1 MPQLKMRNK
10 IYLLTKNLRIKKS
23 RIRKLNHVRVRPF
36 LIEKI
41 KRSINFQL
49 QLSADVKIHS
59 VFHIF
64 LLESADTETLLQIT
78 FHYQQEEENIY
89 EAERILEYDD
99 QQYLIK

>member
-1 MPQLKMRNK
+1 MRDK
-10 IYLLTKNLRIKKS
+10 IYLLTKNLRIKKPK
-23 RIRKLNHVRVRPF
+23 ICKLNHVRVKSF

-49 QLSADVKIHS
+49 QLPADVKIHS

-78 FHYQQEEENIY
+78 FHYQQEKENIY
-89 EAERILEYDD
+89 EAEKILEYDS
-99 QQYLIK
+99 QQYLMK

>member
-1 MPQLKMRNK
+1 MRNK
-10 IYLLTKNLRIKKS
+10 IYLLTKNLKIKKS
-23 RIRKLNHVRVRPF
+23 RICKLDHVRVRSF

-78 FHYQQEEENIY
+78 FHYQQEKENIY
-89 EAERILEYDD
+89 EVKRILEYDS
-99 QQYLIK
+99 QQYLMK